1 MTGGTAVVIAGFLA
15 ACLLAG
21 SAWVLVY
28 VRTSALKP
36 RIQRIAAPM
45 ADDDDAVGIEIA
57 QSVFRTER
65 KRAWLWDRIE
75 SWYPLLQGPRAVG
88 VAGGVAAGVGVGLWA
103 VMRIVLQIPGGP
115 WLTLGILGGMIASG
129 YGALIWL
136 QAREA
141 KKFTQQFPEV
151 VDQIVQ
157 LSRTG
162 MPPLEALSN
171 VVPDVPPPIQG
182 VLEAVRNGLA
192 AGLDADRTMRTV
204 AARVRIPEFTLFCAV
219 LRLQRRAGGGVSEAL
234 GNLTRTLRERRKTA
248 LKAHSSTAQ
257 TRLTIVVL
265 ILLPIVVLTMQKFT
279 APETVDILFNTPNGL
294 FVLRIGIGLIAVGV
308 AIAYLMVARGTR

>member
-1 MTGGTAVVIAGFLA
+1 MTGDVAVVVAGFLA

-21 SAWVLVY
+21 GAWMLAY
-28 VRTSALKP
+28 VRASALKP
-36 RIQRIAAPM
+36 RIQRVAASM
-45 ADDDDAVGIEIA
+45 ADDGDASGIEIA

-75 SWYPLLQGPRAVG
+75 AWYPLLQGPRAVG
-88 VAGGVAAGVGVGLWA
+88 VAGGVAVGVGLGLWA
-103 VMRIVLQIPGGP
+103 VMRLILQIPGGP
-115 WLTLGILGGMIASG
+115 WLTLGVLGGTIASG

-192 AGLDADRTMRTV
+192 AGLDADRTMKTV

-234 GNLTRTLRERRKTA
+234 GNLTGTLRERRKTA

-257 TRLTIVVL
+257 TRLTLIVL
-265 ILLPIVVLTMQKFT
+265 ILLPIVVLAMQKFT

-294 FVLRIGIGLIAVGV
+294 FVLRIGIGLIALGVGV
-308 AIAYLMVARGTR
+308 AYLMIARGTR

>member
-1 MTGGTAVVIAGFLA
+1 MTGGVTVAIAGFLA

-21 SAWVLVY
+21 SAWALAY
-28 VRTSALKP
+28 VRANALKP
-36 RIQRIAAPM
+36 RIQRVAAPM
-45 ADDDDAVGIEIA
+45 ADDGDAPGIEIA

-65 KRAWLWDRIE
+65 RRAWLWDRIE
-75 SWYPLLQGPRAVG
+75 AWYPLLQGPRAVG
-88 VAGGVAAGVGVGLWA
+88 VAGGVAAGVGGGLGA
-103 VMRIVLQIPGGP
+103 VMHFVLQIPGGP
-115 WLTLGILGGMIASG
+115 WLALGILGGMIASG
-129 YGALIWL
+129 YVALVWL

-151 VDQIVQ
+151 VDQIVR
-157 LSRTG
+157 LARTG

-171 VVPDVPPPIQG
+171 VAPDVPPPIQG

-192 AGLDADRTMRTV
+192 AGLDAGRTMKTV

-234 GNLTRTLRERRKTA
+234 GNLAATLRERRKIA

-257 TRLTIVVL
+257 TRLTLLVL
-265 ILLPIVVLTMQKFT
+265 VLLPIVVLVMQKFT
-279 APETVDILFNTPNGL
+279 APETVDILFDTPNGL
-294 FVLRIGIGLIAVGV
+294 LVLRIGIGLIALGVGV
-308 AIAYLMVARGTR
+308 AWLLIARGTR

>member
-1 MTGGTAVVIAGFLA
+1 MIDGMTVAVAGFLA
-15 ACLLAG
+15 ACLLAMG
-21 SAWVLVY
+21 AWALVY
-28 VRTSALKP
+28 VRESALKP
-36 RIQRIAAPM
+36 RIQKVAAPM
-45 ADDDDAVGIEIA
+45 ADDGDAPGVEIA

-75 SWYPLLQGPRAVG
+75 ARYPLLQGPRAVG
-88 VAGGVAAGVGVGLWA
+88 VAGGVAAGVGTGLWA
-103 VMRIVLQIPGGP
+103 VMRLVLQVSGGP
-115 WLTLGILGGMIASG
+115 WLTLGILGGMVASG
-129 YGALIWL
+129 YGALVWL

-162 MPPLEALSN
+162 MPPLEAVSN

-192 AGLDADRTMRTV
+192 AGLDADRTMKTV

-234 GNLTRTLRERRKTA
+234 GNLTGTLRERRKTA

-257 TRLTIVVL
+257 TRLTLIVL
-265 ILLPIVVLTMQKFT
+265 ILLPIVVLAMQKFT

-294 FVLRIGIGLIAVGV
+294 FVLRIGIGLIALGVGV
-308 AIAYLMVARGTR
+308 AYLMIARGTR

>member
-1 MTGGTAVVIAGFLA
+1 MTGGAAVVIAGFLA

-65 KRAWLWDRIE
+65 KRAWLWDWIE
-75 SWYPLLQGPRAVG
+75 ARYPLLQGPSAIG
-88 VAGGVAAGVGVGLWA
+88 LAAGVAAGAGAGLWA
-103 VMRIVLQIPGGP
+103 AMQLILQISGGP
-115 WLTLGILGGMIASG
+115 WLSLGILGGAIVSG
-129 YGALIWL
+129 YGTLIWL

-171 VVPDVPPPIQG
+171 TVEDMPPPIQG
-182 VLEAVRNGLA
+182 VMEAVRNGLA
-192 AGLDADRTMRTV
+192 AGLDADRTMKTV

-234 GNLTRTLRERRKTA
+234 GNLARGLRERRKTA

-257 TRLTIVVL
+257 SRLTLVVL
-265 ILLPIVVLTMQKFT
+265 MLLPIVVLVMQQFT

-294 FVLRIGIGLIAVGV
+294 FVLRVGIGLIALGV
-308 AIAYLMVARGTR
+308 AAAYLLIARGTR

>member
-1 MTGGTAVVIAGFLA
+1 MIDGMAVAVAGFLA

-21 SAWVLVY
+21 SAWALVY
-28 VRTSALKP
+28 ARASALKS
-36 RIQRIAAPM
+36 RIQRVAAPM
-45 ADDDDAVGIEIA
+45 ADDGDAPGAEIA
-57 QSVFRTER
+57 QSVFRMER

-75 SWYPLLQGPRAVG
+75 ARYPLLQGPRAVG
-88 VAGGVAAGVGVGLWA
+88 VAGGVAAGVGMGLWV
-103 VMRIVLQIPGGP
+103 VMRLILQIPGGP
-115 WLTLGILGGMIASG
+115 WLTLGIVGGMAAGG
-129 YGALIWL
+129 YGTLVWL

-141 KKFTQQFPEV
+141 QKFTQQFPDV
-151 VDQIVQ
+151 VDQLVQ

-171 VVPDVPPPIQG
+171 MVPDLPPPTQG

-192 AGLDADRTMRTV
+192 AGLDADRAMKTV

-234 GNLTRTLRERRKTA
+234 GNLTGTLRERRKTA

-257 TRLTIVVL
+257 TRLTLVVL
-265 ILLPIVVLTMQKFT
+265 ILLPIVVLAMQKFT
-279 APETVDILFNTPNGL
+279 SPETVDILFNTPDGL
-294 FVLRIGIGLIAVGV
+294 FVLRVGIGLIALGVGV
-308 AIAYLMVARGTR
+308 AYLLIARGTR

>member
-1 MTGGTAVVIAGFLA
+1 MTGGAAVVIAGFLA

-65 KRAWLWDRIE
+65 KRAWLWDWIE
-75 SWYPLLQGPRAVG
+75 ARYPLLQGPRAIG
-88 VAGGVAAGVGVGLWA
+88 LAAGVAAGAGAGLWA
-103 VMRIVLQIPGGP
+103 AMQLILQISGGP
-115 WLTLGILGGMIASG
+115 WLSLGILGGAIVSG
-129 YGALIWL
+129 YGTLIWL

-171 VVPDVPPPIQG
+171 TVEDMPPPIQG
-182 VLEAVRNGLA
+182 VMEAVRNGLA

-234 GNLTRTLRERRKTA
+234 GNLARGLRERRKTA

-257 TRLTIVVL
+257 SRLTLVVL
-265 ILLPIVVLTMQKFT
+265 MLLPIVVLVMQQFT

-294 FVLRIGIGLIAVGV
+294 FVLRVGIGLIALGV
-308 AIAYLMVARGTR
+308 AAAYLLIARGTR

>member
-1 MTGGTAVVIAGFLA
+1 MTGGVAVVIAGFLA

-21 SAWVLVY
+21 SAWALAY
-28 VRTSALKP
+28 IRTSALKP
-36 RIQRIAAPM
+36 RILRVAAPM
-45 ADDDDAVGIEIA
+45 ADDGDAPGIEIA

-75 SWYPLLQGPRAVG
+75 ARYPLLQGPRAVG
-88 VAGGVAAGVGVGLWA
+88 IAGGVAAGAGVGLWT
-103 VMRIVLQIPGGP
+103 VMRLILQISGGP

-129 YGALIWL
+129 YSALAWL

-141 KKFTQQFPEV
+141 KKFTQLFPET

-157 LSRTG
+157 LARTG
-162 MPPLEALSN
+162 MPPLEVLSN
-171 VVPDVPPPIQG
+171 IVKDTPPPVQE
-182 VLEAVRNGLA
+182 VLEAVRNGLT
-192 AGLDADRTMRTV
+192 AGLDADRTMKTV
-204 AARVRIPEFTLFCAV
+204 ATRVRIPEFTLFCAV
-219 LRLQRRAGGGVSEAL
+219 LRLQRRAGGGVAEAL
-234 GNLTRTLRERRKTA
+234 GNLAGGLRERRKIA

-257 TRLTIVVL
+257 SRLTLVIL
-265 ILLPIVVLTMQKFT
+265 MLLPIVVLVMQKFT

-308 AIAYLMVARGTR
+308 GVAYLLIARGTR

>member
-1 MTGGTAVVIAGFLA
+1 MTGGVAVVIAGFLA

-21 SAWVLVY
+21 SAWALAY
-28 VRTSALKP
+28 VRAGALKP

-45 ADDDDAVGIEIA
+45 ADDDDAPGIETA

-75 SWYPLLQGPRAVG
+75 TRYPLLQGPRAAG
-88 VAGGVAAGVGVGLWA
+88 IAGAVATGAGMGLWV
-103 VMRIVLQIPGGP
+103 VMRLILQISGGP
-115 WLTLGILGGMIASG
+115 WLTLGILGGTIASG
-129 YGALIWL
+129 YGTLIWL

-171 VVPDVPPPIQG
+171 TVQDMPPPIQG
-182 VLEAVRNGLA
+182 VMEAVRNGLA

-234 GNLTRTLRERRKTA
+234 GNLARGLRERRKSA

-257 TRLTIVVL
+257 SRLTLVVL
-265 ILLPIVVLTMQKFT
+265 ILLPVVVLVMQKFT
-279 APETVDILFNTPNGL
+279 APEAVDILFNTPNGL
-294 FVLRIGIGLIAVGV
+294 FVLRCGIALIAVGV
-308 AIAYLMVARGTR
+308 GVAYLLIARGTR

>member
-1 MTGGTAVVIAGFLA
+1 MTGGAAVVIAGFLA

-45 ADDDDAVGIEIA
+45 ADDDDAVRIEIA

-65 KRAWLWDRIE
+65 KRAWLWDWIE
-75 SWYPLLQGPRAVG
+75 ARYPLLQGPRAIG
-88 VAGGVAAGVGVGLWA
+88 LAAGVAAGAGAGLWA
-103 VMRIVLQIPGGP
+103 AMQLILQISGGP
-115 WLTLGILGGMIASG
+115 WLSLGILGGAIVSG
-129 YGALIWL
+129 YGTLIWL

-171 VVPDVPPPIQG
+171 TVEDMPPPIQG
-182 VLEAVRNGLA
+182 VMEAVRNGLA

-234 GNLTRTLRERRKTA
+234 GNLARGLRERRKTA

-257 TRLTIVVL
+257 SRLTLVVL
-265 ILLPIVVLTMQKFT
+265 MLLPIVVLVMQQFT

-294 FVLRIGIGLIAVGV
+294 FVLRVGIGLIALGV
-308 AIAYLMVARGTR
+308 AAAYLLIARGTR

>member
-1 MTGGTAVVIAGFLA
+1 MIDGMTVAVAGVLA
-15 ACLLAG
+15 ACLLAVG
-21 SAWVLVY
+21 AWALVY
-28 VRTSALKP
+28 VRESALKP
-36 RIQRIAAPM
+36 RIQRVAAPM
-45 ADDDDAVGIEIA
+45 ADDGDAPGVEIA

-75 SWYPLLQGPRAVG
+75 ARYPLLQGPRAVG
-88 VAGGVAAGVGVGLWA
+88 VAGGVAAGVGIGLWA
-103 VMRIVLQIPGGP
+103 VMRLVLQVSGGP
-115 WLTLGILGGMIASG
+115 WLTLGILGGMAASG
-129 YGALIWL
+129 YGALVWL

-162 MPPLEALSN
+162 MPPLEAVSN

-182 VLEAVRNGLA
+182 VLEAMRNGLA
-192 AGLDADRTMRTV
+192 AGLDADRTMKTV

-234 GNLTRTLRERRKTA
+234 GNLTGTLRERRKTA

-257 TRLTIVVL
+257 TRLTLIVL
-265 ILLPIVVLTMQKFT
+265 ILLPIVVLAMQKFT

-294 FVLRIGIGLIAVGV
+294 FVLRIGIGLIALGVGV
-308 AIAYLMVARGTR
+308 AYLMIARGTR

>member
-1 MTGGTAVVIAGFLA
+1 MMVAAAGFLA

-21 SAWVLVY
+21 SAWALVY
-28 VRTSALKP
+28 ARASALKS
-36 RIQRIAAPM
+36 RIQRVAAPM
-45 ADDDDAVGIEIA
+45 ADDGDAPGVEIA

-65 KRAWLWDRIE
+65 KRAWIWDRVE
-75 SWYPLLQGPRAVG
+75 ARYPLLQGPRAVG
-88 VAGGVAAGVGVGLWA
+88 TAGGVAAGVGLGLWL
-103 VMRIVLQIPGGP
+103 VMRLILQIPGGP
-115 WLTLGILGGMIASG
+115 WLALGVVGAMVASG
-129 YGALIWL
+129 YGALVWL
-136 QAREA
+136 QARET
-141 KKFTQQFPEV
+141 KKFTQQFPDV

-182 VLEAVRNGLA
+182 VLEAVRSGLA
-192 AGLDADRTMRTV
+192 AGLDADRTMKTV

-234 GNLTRTLRERRKTA
+234 GNLTGTLRERRKTA

-257 TRLTIVVL
+257 TRLTLVVL
-265 ILLPIVVLTMQKFT
+265 ILLPIVVLAMQKFT

-294 FVLRIGIGLIAVGV
+294 FVLRIGIGLIVLGVGV
-308 AIAYLMVARGTR
+308 AYLLIARGTR

>member
-1 MTGGTAVVIAGFLA
+1 MTGGVTVVIAGFLA

-21 SAWVLVY
+21 SAWALAY
-28 VRTSALKP
+28 VRANALKP
-36 RIQRIAAPM
+36 RIQRVAAPM
-45 ADDDDAVGIEIA
+45 ADDGDAPGIEIA

-75 SWYPLLQGPRAVG
+75 AWYPLLQGPRAAG
-88 VAGGVAAGVGVGLWA
+88 IAGGVAAGVGVGLWL
-103 VMRIVLQIPGGP
+103 VMQLILQIPGGP
-115 WLTLGILGGMIASG
+115 WLALGILGGMVASG
-129 YGALIWL
+129 YGTLVWL
-136 QAREA
+136 QARET
-141 KKFTQQFPEV
+141 KKFTQQFPDV

-171 VVPDVPPPIQG
+171 VVPDIPPPIQG
-182 VLEAVRNGLA
+182 VLEAVRSGLA

-234 GNLTRTLRERRKTA
+234 GNLTGALRERRKTA

-257 TRLTIVVL
+257 TRLTLVVL
-265 ILLPIVVLTMQKFT
+265 ILLPIVVLAMQKFT

-294 FVLRIGIGLIAVGV
+294 FVLRIGIGLIVLGVGV
-308 AIAYLMVARGTR
+308 AYLLIARGTR

>member
-1 MTGGTAVVIAGFLA
+1 MMVAAAGFLA

-21 SAWVLVY
+21 SAWALVY
-28 VRTSALKP
+28 ARASALKS
-36 RIQRIAAPM
+36 RIQRVAAPM
-45 ADDDDAVGIEIA
+45 ADDGDAPGVEIA

-65 KRAWLWDRIE
+65 KRAWIWDRVE
-75 SWYPLLQGPRAVG
+75 ARYPLLQGPRAVG
-88 VAGGVAAGVGVGLWA
+88 TAGGVAVGVGLGLWL
-103 VMRIVLQIPGGP
+103 VMRLILQIPGGP
-115 WLTLGILGGMIASG
+115 WLALGVVGAMVASG
-129 YGALIWL
+129 YGALVWL
-136 QAREA
+136 QARET
-141 KKFTQQFPEV
+141 KKFTQQFPDV

-182 VLEAVRNGLA
+182 VLEAVRSGLA
-192 AGLDADRTMRTV
+192 AGLDADRTMKTV
-204 AARVRIPEFTLFCAV
+204 ATRVRIPEFTLFCAV

-234 GNLTRTLRERRKTA
+234 GNLTGTLRERRKTA

-257 TRLTIVVL
+257 TRLTLVVL
-265 ILLPIVVLTMQKFT
+265 ILLPIVVLAMQKFT

-294 FVLRIGIGLIAVGV
+294 FVLRIGIGLIVLGVGV
-308 AIAYLMVARGTR
+308 AYLLIARGTR

>member
-1 MTGGTAVVIAGFLA
+1 MTGGVAVVIAGFLA

-21 SAWVLVY
+21 GAWALAY
-28 VRTSALKP
+28 ARASALKP
-36 RIQRIAAPM
+36 RIQRIAAAM
-45 ADDDDAVGIEIA
+45 ADDGDASGIEIA

-75 SWYPLLQGPRAVG
+75 ARYPLLQGPRAVG

-129 YGALIWL
+129 YGALVWL

-171 VVPDVPPPIQG
+171 VVPDVPPPVQG

-192 AGLDADRTMRTV
+192 AGLDADRTMKTV

-257 TRLTIVVL
+257 TRLTMVVL
-265 ILLPIVVLTMQKFT
+265 ILLPIAVLAMQKFT
-279 APETVDILFNTPNGL
+279 APETVDILFNTSNGL

-308 AIAYLMVARGTR
+308 GVAYLLIARGTR